1 MTTVRSAHLAADR
14 VKTAD
19 QVAAMVALSAL
30 GEDSQKAAL
39 NEQAFQDDALR
50 QGRCTESQPKTF
62 QENTTSTP

>member
-50 QGRCTESQPKTF
+50 QGLLH
-62 QENTTSTP
+62 